1 MAILL
6 HLFEK
11 MSFDI
16 QIKNGDLVIQNG
28 DLKKITDLDKLLQDI
43 LKICL
48 TPAGANPIN
57 PWYGSYLNNSIIGSG
72 IDGDIIN
79 EIGKGQLSKCLDK
92 LIELQNQQLNSQQS
106 VTADELINNITSIT
120 ISRSQQDLRL
130 FVVVIKVIT
139 KGGKM
144 LPVAFQ
150 VPLI

>member
-1 MAILL
+1 
-6 HLFEK
+6 

-16 QIKNGDLVIQNG
+16 QIKNGDLVLQNG

-57 PWYGSYLNNSIIGSG
+57 PWYGSYLNNSVIGSG
-72 IDGDIIN
+72 IDSDVLN
-79 EIGKGQLSKCLDK
+79 EIGKNQLSKSLEK
-92 LIELQNQQLNSQQS
+92 LVELQNQQLNSQQS
-106 VTADELINNITSIT
+106 VNADELINNISSIS
-120 ISRSQQDLRL
+120 INRNQQDPRL

-139 KGGKM
+139 KGGKT